1 LTICN
6 NQPKPIVPSE
16 FTDAQLEAYLDESL
30 DSQAAAE
37 LEQACRVDPDL
48 VNRLSLINRRR
59 DEGVH
64 TLGEIWRRHQIGV
77 PSPEEVNEFLADKL
91 SPEQSDYI
99 RFRLDVLKCRYT
111 SALVEAAEQQLAD
124 SGEQS
129 KNRREKYF
137 QNSAD
142 LLPKIDD

>member
-1 LTICN
+1 MS
-6 NQPKPIVPSE
+6 SE

-30 DSQAAAE
+30 DPQAAAE
-37 LEQACRVDPDL
+37 LEQACRADSEL
-48 VNRLSLINRRR
+48 VNRLSSINRRR

-64 TLGEIWRRHQIGV
+64 TLGEIWRRHQVGV
-77 PSPEEVNEFLADKL
+77 PSPEEVNDFLAGKMSQD
-91 SPEQSDYI
+91 QADYI

-111 SALVEAAEQQLAD
+111 SALVEAAEQQSAE

-129 KNRREKYF
+129 KTRREKYF

>member
-1 LTICN
+1 
-6 NQPKPIVPSE
+6 
-16 FTDAQLEAYLDESL
+16 LEAYLDESL
-30 DSQAAAE
+30 DPQLAAE
-37 LEQACRVDPDL
+37 LEQACRDDPDL
-48 VNRLSLINRRR
+48 LSRLSSINRRR

-77 PSPEEVNEFLADKL
+77 PSAEEVGEFLEGKL
-91 SPEQSDYI
+91 SQDHSDYI

-111 SALVEAAEQQLAD
+111 SALVDAAEQQLAD

-129 KNRREKYF
+129 KTRREKYF

-142 LLPKIDD
+142 LLPKSSE

>member
-1 LTICN
+1 MS
-6 NQPKPIVPSE
+6 SE

-30 DSQAAAE
+30 DSQTAAE
-37 LEQACRVDPDL
+37 LEQACRDDSEL
-48 VNRLSLINRRR
+48 VNRLSSINRRR
-59 DEGVH
+59 DEGIH

-77 PSPEEVNEFLADKL
+77 PSPEEVNEFLSGKL
-91 SPEQSDYI
+91 AQDQSNYI

-111 SALVEAAEQQLAD
+111 SALVEAAEQRLAD

-129 KNRREKYF
+129 KTRREKYF

-142 LLPKIDD
+142 LLPKIDE

>member
-1 LTICN
+1 MS
-6 NQPKPIVPSE
+6 SE

-30 DSQAAAE
+30 DSRAAAE
-37 LEQACRVDPDL
+37 LEQACRADAEL
-48 VNRLSLINRRR
+48 VKRLSSINRRR

-64 TLGEIWRRHQIGV
+64 TLGEIWRRHQVGV
-77 PSPEEVNEFLADKL
+77 PSSDEVNEFLSGKL
-91 SPEQSDYI
+91 SQDQSDYI
-99 RFRLDVLKCRYT
+99 RFRLEVLKCRYT

-124 SGEQS
+124 SGEQT
-129 KNRREKYF
+129 KTRREKFF

>member
-1 LTICN
+1 MS
-6 NQPKPIVPSE
+6 SE
-16 FTDAQLEAYLDESL
+16 FSDAQLEAYLDESL
-30 DSQAAAE
+30 DPQAAAE
-37 LEQACRVDPDL
+37 LEQACRKDSEL

-59 DEGVH
+59 DEGIH

-77 PSPEEVNEFLADKL
+77 PSPEEVNEFLSGKL
-91 SPEQSDYI
+91 TQDQSNYI

-111 SALVEAAEQQLAD
+111 SALVEAAEQRLAD

-129 KNRREKYF
+129 KTRREKYF

-142 LLPKIDD
+142 LLPKIDE

>member
-1 LTICN
+1 MS
-6 NQPKPIVPSE
+6 SE

-30 DSQAAAE
+30 DPQAAAE
-37 LEQACRVDPDL
+37 IEQACRNDSEV
-48 VNRLSLINRRR
+48 VNRLSSINRRR

-64 TLGEIWRRHQIGV
+64 TLGEIWRRHQVGV
-77 PSPEEVNEFLADKL
+77 PSPEEASDFLAGKL
-91 SPEQSDYI
+91 SQDQADYI

-111 SALVEAAEQQLAD
+111 SALIEATEQQLAD

-129 KNRREKYF
+129 KSRREKYF

>member
-1 LTICN
+1 MS
-6 NQPKPIVPSE
+6 SE

-30 DSQAAAE
+30 DPQAAAE
-37 LEQACRVDPDL
+37 LEQACRADSEL
-48 VNRLSLINRRR
+48 VNRLSSINRRR

-64 TLGEIWRRHQIGV
+64 TLGEIWRRHQVGV
-77 PSPEEVNEFLADKL
+77 PSPEEVNDFLAGKL
-91 SPEQSDYI
+91 SQDQADYI

-111 SALVEAAEQQLAD
+111 TALVEAAEQQSAE

-129 KNRREKYF
+129 KTRREKYF

-142 LLPKIDD
+142 LLPKIED